1 MEVLFNEQ
9 DVIDSVCVAVAA
21 RERIAPENVDVDL
34 EFNPSYGFAAN
45 ARFIGGMFRH
55 NETRRLNEQEVIDAV
70 AFYLRE
76 WHNFNP
82 EQLKVDLQFNEKEGI
97 GASIIKLNY

>member
-1 MEVLFNEQ
+1 MELLFNEQ
-9 DVIDSVCVAVAA
+9 DVIDSVCVEVAA
-21 RERIAPENVDVDL
+21 RENVRPENVDVDL

-45 ARFIGGMFRH
+45 ARYRGMF
-55 NETRRLNEQEVIDAV
+55 ERRLNEQELIDAV

-82 EQLKVDLQFNEKEGI
+82 DQLKVDLRFNQQEGI
-97 GASIIKLNY
+97 SASIIKLNY